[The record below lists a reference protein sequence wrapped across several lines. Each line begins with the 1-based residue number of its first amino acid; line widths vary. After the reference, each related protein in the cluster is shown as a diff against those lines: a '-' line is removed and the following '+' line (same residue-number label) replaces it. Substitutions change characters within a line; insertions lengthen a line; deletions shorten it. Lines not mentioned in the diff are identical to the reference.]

1 MLDNCTMIR
10 KIRSFLGLIRKN
22 ALKTLTGLI
31 PKDKNLILFSAWF
44 GERYADS
51 SMYQFEYM
59 LKHTNYRLFWYTKNK
74 ELFHFLKNRGIPVL
88 YSNDFK
94 SKWYQSRAI
103 MLVSSVQV
111 HDYNPFFLNK
121 CIFFDLD
128 HGFPGKPT
136 GLAQPTV
143 TKEWRDGYLYLRKG
157 LDFYQTA
164 ANRHAADVQCE
175 NYASDYNHQIFAN
188 KPRID
193 VLFDEKL
200 QKGKNESIEKIKKNH
215 RIISYLPTHRS
226 CGRVPIKLNEVL
238 NLGEIQKICEE
249 NNTFFVIKK
258 HFYHRNEIENLGA
271 YKNIIDVTQEEIDT
285 QVLLAQSDVLVTD
298 FSSCFNDY
306 LALDRP
312 IVFYAYDYDNYMTNE
327 RDYYWKY
334 DMITAGYTAKT
345 NDEFVAAIKALS
357 SDWSDSKHEKGRKEM
372 RRFYFDDDVEMGK
385 TREKVCGIM
394 GQLINGTYKPFD
406 WTTRL

>member
-1 MLDNCTMIR
+1 MIR
-10 KIRSFLGLIRKN
+10 IVKPFLG
-22 ALKTLTGLI
+22 ALRNHVLKSITGFI

-59 LKHTNYRLFWYTKNK
+59 LKHTNYRVFWYTKNK
-74 ELFHFLKNRGIPVL
+74 ELYLQLRNSGIPAL
-88 YSNDFK
+88 YSNGLK

-111 HDYNPFFLNK
+111 HDFNPFFLNK

-136 GLAQPTV
+136 GLAQPNV
-143 TKEWRDGYLYLRKG
+143 TEEWKSWYLFLRKG

-164 ANRHAADVQCE
+164 ANRHAADVQCV
-175 NYASDYNHQIFAN
+175 NYDSDYKHQIFAN

-193 VLFDEKL
+193 VLFNKEL
-200 QKGKNESIEKIKKNH
+200 QYGKNESIENLKKNH

-226 CGRVPIKLNEVL
+226 CGKVQINLSEVL
-238 NLGEIQKICEE
+238 DLNEIQKICEDS
-249 NNTFFVIKK
+249 NTIFIIKK
-258 HFYHRNEIENLGA
+258 HFYHRNEIEDLGA
-271 YKNIIDVTQEEIDT
+271 YKNIVDLTQGEIDT

-306 LALDRP
+306 LALNRP
-312 IVFYAYDYDNYMTNE
+312 IVFYAYDYDDYMANE

-334 DMITAGYTAKT
+334 DMIAAGYTAKS
-345 NDEFVAAIKALS
+345 NGELVAALKALS
-357 SDWSDSKHEKGRKEM
+357 SDWSDSKHENGRKEM
-372 RRFYFDDDVEMGK
+372 RRFYYDDDVEMGR
-385 TREKVCGIM
+385 TREKVCDIM

-406 WTTRL
+406 WTTKQ